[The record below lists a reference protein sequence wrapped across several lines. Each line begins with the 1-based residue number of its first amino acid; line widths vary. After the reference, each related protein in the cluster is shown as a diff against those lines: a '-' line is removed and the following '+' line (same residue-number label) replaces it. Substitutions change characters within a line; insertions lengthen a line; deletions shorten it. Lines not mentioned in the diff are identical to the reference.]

1 MMPRIVARFSTLSD
15 LEEATLGL
23 RPGNSVQFKFVVG
36 SCTLREAATIYRRL
50 QALVGTKGGWEVDKA
65 STNILQRSAEHYE
78 ELDVLD
84 LCLELIE
91 LDLKDAVP
99 MKKMRFD
106 GVRATANA
114 VVATADASTAL
125 DLLDDFVIECQRLAR
140 VARGLGFGREDVEV
154 GTLTQEDL
162 VWLMADGAGALVLA
176 SDGVDVL
183 ADGDSVEMLA
193 DGDSGGVLADVDGAE
208 VPADVHIG
216 EVFADVNSSA
226 GLVDGA
232 EVLTGG
238 KVLAGVVDVEKALA
252 GLVDGAEVLTGG
264 KMLAGVVDSGGMLAD
279 VDGAEVPTDV
289 HIGEV
294 LADVNSSAGLVD
306 GAEVLT
312 GGKVLAGVVDV
323 EKALAGDGI
332 EVLEVGYCGGA
343 KVLAGSV
350 HGAEALADSV
360 DVAGVGG
367 PLLLADRP
375 LVEDQDVKE
384 DIGGD
389 CDGSGPPGDRIVPLQ
404 STPTH
409 ID

>member
-1 MMPRIVARFSTLSD
+1 M
-15 LEEATLGL
+15 

-65 STNILQRSAEHYE
+65 STNILQRSAKHYE

-264 KMLAGVVDSGGMLAD
+264 K
-279 VDGAEVPTDV
+279 
-289 HIGEV
+289 
-294 LADVNSSAGLVD
+294 
-306 GAEVLT
+306 
-312 GGKVLAGVVDV
+312 VLAGVVDV

-375 LVEDQDVKE
+375 LVEDQDIKE

-389 CDGSGPPGDRIVPLQ
+389 CDGSGPPGDWIVPLQ

-409 ID
+409 MD

>member
-65 STNILQRSAEHYE
+65 STNILQRSAKHYE

-252 GLVDGAEVLTGG
+252 G
-264 KMLAGVVDSGGMLAD
+264 
-279 VDGAEVPTDV
+279 
-289 HIGEV
+289 
-294 LADVNSSAGLVD
+294 
-306 GAEVLT
+306 
-312 GGKVLAGVVDV
+312 
-323 EKALAGDGI
+323 DGI

-375 LVEDQDVKE
+375 LVEDQDIKE

-389 CDGSGPPGDRIVPLQ
+389 CDGSGPPGDWIVPLQ

-409 ID
+409 MD